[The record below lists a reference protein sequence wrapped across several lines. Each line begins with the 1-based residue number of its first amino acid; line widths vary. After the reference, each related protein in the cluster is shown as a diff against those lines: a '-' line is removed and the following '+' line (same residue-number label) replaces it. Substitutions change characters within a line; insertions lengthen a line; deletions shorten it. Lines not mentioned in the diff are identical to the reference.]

1 MNNVENKVA
10 NIKHRVEDIYDY
22 QIDLDYVEQKLIDL
36 EDRSRRSNLKV
47 DGILETP
54 GETWDDCKEKLQQ
67 DFLAQNALL
76 KPNEHIER
84 QADKIIRTMVT
95 TQEQLYVIC

>member
-1 MNNVENKVA
+1 MNNVENKVV

-36 EDRSRRSNLKV
+36 EDRSRRSNLRV

-54 GETWDDCKEKLQQ
+54 GET
-67 DFLAQNALL
+67 
-76 KPNEHIER
+76 
-84 QADKIIRTMVT
+84 
-95 TQEQLYVIC
+95 